1 MTVCAEFAG
10 RSWATCTRGIQGC
23 VCGFDDLHR
32 VARVLEVH
40 NKWRRGDIE
49 IDEAPCP
56 SAVGKAI
63 DAAIAHLRFNAELC
77 GARRAS
83 EPTPGYAGDNNG
95 E

>member
-1 MTVCAEFAG
+1 M
-10 RSWATCTRGIQGC
+10 
-23 VCGFDDLHR
+23 CGFDDLHR

-63 DAAIAHLRFNAELC
+63 DAAIAHLRFNAESC
-77 GARRAS
+77 GALAHPTR
-83 EPTPGYAGDNNG
+83 TPGYRAGTETG
-95 E
+95 ER

>member
-1 MTVCAEFAG
+1 M
-10 RSWATCTRGIQGC
+10 
-23 VCGFDDLHR
+23 CGFDDLHR

-63 DAAIAHLRFNAELC
+63 DAAIAHLRFNAGIHRAAEGRPVEGLVRC
-77 GARRAS
+77 WWAKRRK
-83 EPTPGYAGDNNG
+83 T
-95 E
+95 

>member
-1 MTVCAEFAG
+1 
-10 RSWATCTRGIQGC
+10 

-63 DAAIAHLRFNAELC
+63 DAAIAHLRFNAVMSQPERV
-77 GARRAS
+77 GS
-83 EPTPGYAGDNNG
+83 IES
-95 E
+95 

>member
-1 MTVCAEFAG
+1 M
-10 RSWATCTRGIQGC
+10 
-23 VCGFDDLHR
+23 CGFDDLHR

-63 DAAIAHLRFNAELC
+63 DAAIAHLRFNAIAQGRADSC
-77 GARRAS
+77 ASPGA
-83 EPTPGYAGDNNG
+83 TGYTAV
-95 E
+95 

>member
-1 MTVCAEFAG
+1 
-10 RSWATCTRGIQGC
+10 

-63 DAAIAHLRFNAELC
+63 DAAIAHLRFNV
-77 GARRAS
+77 GGNRQS
-83 EPTPGYAGDNNG
+83 GGGTPEDCPVDRQVGGG
-95 E
+95 

>member
-63 DAAIAHLRFNAELC
+63 DAAIAHLRFNATSE
-77 GARRAS
+77 GPPPSRPESKQEAS
-83 EPTPGYAGDNNG
+83 GGSLH
-95 E
+95 

>member
-1 MTVCAEFAG
+1 
-10 RSWATCTRGIQGC
+10 

-63 DAAIAHLRFNAELC
+63 DAAIAHLRFNVGGE
-77 GARRAS
+77 ARLAAHQPSHTTTATPQGVAS
-83 EPTPGYAGDNNG
+83 TD
-95 E
+95 

>member
-1 MTVCAEFAG
+1 
-10 RSWATCTRGIQGC
+10 

-63 DAAIAHLRFNAELC
+63 DAAIAHLRFNAVV
-77 GARRAS
+77 
-83 EPTPGYAGDNNG
+83 NG
-95 E
+95 G

>member
-1 MTVCAEFAG
+1 
-10 RSWATCTRGIQGC
+10 

-32 VARVLEVH
+32 VARVLEAH

-63 DAAIAHLRFNAELC
+63 DAAIAHLRFNAW
-77 GARRAS
+77 R
-83 EPTPGYAGDNNG
+83 
-95 E
+95 

>member
-1 MTVCAEFAG
+1 
-10 RSWATCTRGIQGC
+10 

-63 DAAIAHLRFNAELC
+63 DAAIAHLRFNAEVS
-77 GARRAS
+77 GAGTAS
-83 EPTPGYAGDNNG
+83 AGLPGYTAGDNT